1 MTTDSATLEA
11 LRAALE
17 RSRSAVVAKTKP
29 DPKDKEEN
37 YAAKEAAAKVRA
49 LEEENED
56 RSSFRGLREKYA
68 GWVYKY
74 LVGYSI
80 ACLGLLSA
88 HGAKFNGFALPEAV
102 LTALVGSTAISAIG
116 LVLAVTHGLF
126 KPPVANS
133 PTNDAK

>member
-1 MTTDSATLEA
+1 MIEDAVVSAI
-11 LRAALE
+11 RAAME
-17 RSRSAVVAKTKP
+17 RSQSAVAAKKAP

-37 YAAKEAAAKVRA
+37 YAAKEAAAKVRS

-74 LVGYSI
+74 LVGYSL
-80 ACLGLLSA
+80 ACLGILVA
-88 HGAKFNGFALPEAV
+88 HGSKFRGFELPEAV
-102 LTALVGSTAISAIG
+102 LTALVGSTAVSAIG

-126 KPPVANS
+126 KPPAAGNGS
-133 PTNDAK
+133 NESK